1 MSPVAAGGELQA
13 QAEQFEVTSVPGGVS
28 LTYVGASKSLEVP
41 KTYWGEK
48 VVEGVQKGDLA
59 LTFAPDHVFALPS
72 APRHEFA
79 VLDEKNGRAVAIAAR
94 GNTTAVVW
102 NSGEEAVC
110 DHGPDDWRR
119 FVCVEPVSDWPG
131 GRTLAP
137 GESYELEMAVQ
148 ASLRK

>member
-1 MSPVAAGGELQA
+1 MRGLDGVKFLDARGE
-13 QAEQFEVTSVPGGVS
+13 E
-28 LTYVGASKSLEVP
+28 
-41 KTYWGEK
+41 
-48 VVEGVQKGDLA
+48 VVEGSQKGDLA
-59 LTFAPDHVFALPS
+59 LTFAPDHVFALPQ

-79 VLDEKNGRAVAIAAR
+79 VVDEKIGRAIAVASR
-94 GNTTAVVW
+94 GNGMAVVW
-102 NSGEEAVC
+102 SSGEETPS

-148 ASLRK
+148 ATLR